1 MTHII
6 EDQDVDYFVA
16 MLKERERSAA
26 TIEVYTRS
34 VELFRKWT
42 GPGAEFDKKTVIA
55 YKDILKTNF
64 KLTSAN
70 AYIVALNSFFK
81 CMEWQE
87 CCLTTYSLQRR
98 SFRDAGKEL
107 SLNEYKRILEA
118 AKERQNDRLFYII
131 QTIAGTGIRIGELPY
146 ITVEALKQ
154 KRACIYNK
162 RKYREILIP
171 SKLCDV
177 LLDFCKRHGI
187 QSGSIFITRNGNSM
201 ERSNILHMMKE
212 LSEQANVPR
221 EKLFPHNFRHFFAVN
236 YYDNDRDIVRLADL
250 LGHASLNTTRIY
262 TQISVDQ
269 QMSILDRMDS
279 RYLYC

>member
-6 EDQDVDYFVA
+6 ENQDVDHFVA
-16 MLKERERSAA
+16 TLKERERSAA

-34 VELFRKWT
+34 VELFRRWT
-42 GPGAEFDKKTVIA
+42 GSGAEFDKETVIS
-55 YKDILKTNF
+55 YKDILKKQF

-70 AYIVALNSFFK
+70 TYIVALNSFFK
-81 CMEWQE
+81 CMEWQD

-107 SLNEYKRILEA
+107 TLEEYKRILEV

-131 QTIAGTGIRIGELPY
+131 QTIAGTGIRVGELPY

-171 SKLCDV
+171 SKLCAV
-177 LLDFCKRHGI
+177 LLEFCERHGI
-187 QSGSIFITRNGNSM
+187 NSGSIFITRYGTPM
-201 ERSNILHMMKE
+201 ERCNILHMMKD
-212 LSEQANVPR
+212 LSKRANVPR

-279 RYLYC
+279 RYLY